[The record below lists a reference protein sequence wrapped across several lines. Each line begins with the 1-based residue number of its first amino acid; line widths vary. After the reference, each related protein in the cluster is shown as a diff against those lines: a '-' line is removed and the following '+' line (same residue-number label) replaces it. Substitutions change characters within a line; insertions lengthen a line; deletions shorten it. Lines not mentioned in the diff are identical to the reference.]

1 MGNDDDL
8 IVLAA
13 GVEDGEIAAASG
25 NNPIEVRQSTVAD
38 GGDVDVGG
46 VTGGGRGGG
55 FDGNSRVWTMRDLM
69 TKYPE
74 YRGYANSGLSNF
86 AWAQAVQN
94 KPLSEGLGKEYETRE
109 GGGGGGDKIVI
120 EDSDD
125 EKEEGE
131 LEEGEIDLDSTRDD
145 EMETESLVV
154 LTSVADEVED
164 DRVHK
169 ERELE
174 TKVKLIRDVLE
185 STSLVQAQM

>member
-1 MGNDDDL
+1 MGKDEDL

-13 GVEDGEIAAASG
+13 GVEDGKIGGAASG
-25 NNPIEVRQSTVAD
+25 NASIEEVKGD
-38 GGDVDVGG
+38 GGDVDGG
-46 VTGGGRGGG
+46 GAVTGGRGGG
-55 FDGNSRVWTMRDLM
+55 FDGNSRVWTMSDLVN
-69 TKYPE
+69 KYPG

-94 KPLSEGLGKEYETRE
+94 KPLSEGLGREYETRE
-109 GGGGGGDKIVI
+109 SDKIVI

-131 LEEGEIDLDSTRDD
+131 LEEGEIDLDSTATRV
-145 EMETESLVV
+145 EMDTESLVV
-154 LTSVADEVED
+154 VADKVED
-164 DRVHK
+164 DDRVQK
-169 ERELE
+169 ERDLE

>member
-46 VTGGGRGGG
+46 VTGGGG

>member
-1 MGNDDDL
+1 MGIDEDL

-38 GGDVDVGG
+38 GGDVDVGA
-46 VTGGGRGGG
+46 VAGGGRGGG
-55 FDGNSRVWTMRDLM
+55 FDGNSRVWTMHDLM

-94 KPLSEGLGKEYETRE
+94 KPLSEGLGKEYERRE
-109 GGGGGGDKIVI
+109 SGDKIVI

-131 LEEGEIDLDSTRDD
+131 LEEGEIDLDSGSTRDV
-145 EMETESLVV
+145 EMENESLVV

-164 DRVHK
+164 DRVRK

-174 TKVKLIRDVLE
+174 SKVKMIRDVLE

>member
-25 NNPIEVRQSTVAD
+25 NASIEVRQSTVAD

-109 GGGGGGDKIVI
+109 GGGGDKIVI

-154 LTSVADEVED
+154 LTSVADELED
-164 DRVHK
+164 DRVRK